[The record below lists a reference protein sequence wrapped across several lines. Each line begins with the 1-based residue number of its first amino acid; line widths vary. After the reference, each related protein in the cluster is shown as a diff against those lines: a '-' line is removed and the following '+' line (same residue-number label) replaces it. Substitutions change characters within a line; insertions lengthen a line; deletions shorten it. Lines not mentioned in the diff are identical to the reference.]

1 MLNGGVHSKTV
12 KFLKRSDQV
21 HIIHM
26 SKKLLKPVPINVSSH
41 DLHENR
47 LAGKKEKSKNEKMNP
62 PIPTVF

>member
-1 MLNGGVHSKTV
+1 
-12 KFLKRSDQV
+12 
-21 HIIHM
+21 M

-47 LAGKKEKSKNEKMNP
+47 LAGKKEKSKNVKMNP